1 MLAYRQDPPFKKS
14 LCGPACWLPLLLIG
28 FLLALFAMLC
38 GLGIICPG
46 MPFLTAPAKIMQDS
60 V

>member
-1 MLAYRQDPPFKKS
+1 
-14 LCGPACWLPLLLIG
+14 
-28 FLLALFAMLC
+28 LLALFAMLC

-46 MPFLTAPAKIMQDS
+46 MPFLTAPAKIIQDS